1 MVERCARSGKG
12 LPVAI
17 ASLRGPLEL
26 KPRASNPAVMG
37 ISAFID
43 AVEDRQKTVT
53 VLNRESVDPL
63 YRMLEGMFDD
73 DSVTVTES
81 QDPDQPGD
89 VVLLRDEQTG
99 SLAVSQMGEI
109 SETLLLVNSDLYVT
123 GTVPLEEV
131 ETPEVVAH
139 LSDVT
144 FTVADKQK
152 FLLIHISRHI
162 ESLALET
169 DDGVLHSSFQR
180 LSRIQDE
187 RGTLRA
193 YETLADSNVGVHV
206 YGVDDWEQPDFADR
220 LSVHAGDTPELRKS
234 WFVVHDGGG
243 DEDRMAA
250 LVAEEIGP
258 NEYRGYWTFE
268 SSLVKE
274 ILDYLETRY

>member
-1 MVERCARSGKG
+1 
-12 LPVAI
+12 
-17 ASLRGPLEL
+17 
-26 KPRASNPAVMG
+26 MG

-43 AVEDRQKTVT
+43 AIEDRQKAVT

-81 QDPDQPGD
+81 QDPDAPGD

-99 SLAVSQMGEI
+99 SLAISQMGEI

-123 GTVPLEEV
+123 GTVPLAQV
-131 ETPEVVAH
+131 QTPEVVAH

-144 FTVADKQK
+144 FTVEDKQK

-169 DDGVLHSSFQR
+169 DGGVLHSSFQR
-180 LSRIQDE
+180 LSRLQDE
-187 RGTLRA
+187 RGTGKA
-193 YETLADSNVGVHV
+193 YETLADSAVDVHV
-206 YGVDDWEQPDFADR
+206 YGVEDWEPPGFVDA
-220 LSVHAGDTPELRKS
+220 LSVHAGDTPELRDS

-243 DEDRMAA
+243 DPDRMAA
-250 LVAEEIGP
+250 LVAEEVGP
-258 NEYRGYWTFE
+258 DEYRGYWTFE
-268 SSLVKE
+268 PGLVTE
-274 ILDYLETRY
+274 ILDYLESTY

>member
-1 MVERCARSGKG
+1 
-12 LPVAI
+12 
-17 ASLRGPLEL
+17 
-26 KPRASNPAVMG
+26 MG

-99 SLAVSQMGEI
+99 SLAISEMGEI
-109 SETLLLVNSDLYVT
+109 SETLLLVNSDLYVI

-144 FTVADKQK
+144 FTVDDKQK

-180 LSRIQDE
+180 LSRIHDE
-187 RGTLRA
+187 RGTLSA
-193 YETLADSNVGVHV
+193 YETLANSDVGVHV
-206 YGVDDWEQPDFADR
+206 YGVDDWEPPSFADR
-220 LSVHAGDTPELRKS
+220 LSVHAGDTPELRDS

-268 SSLVKE
+268 PELVKE
-274 ILDYLETRY
+274 ILAYLESAY

>member
-1 MVERCARSGKG
+1 
-12 LPVAI
+12 
-17 ASLRGPLEL
+17 
-26 KPRASNPAVMG
+26 MG
-37 ISAFID
+37 IAAFID
-43 AVEDRQKTVT
+43 AVEDQQKTVT

-81 QDPDQPGD
+81 QDPDAPGD

-99 SLAVSQMGEI
+99 SLAISQLGEI

-123 GTVPLEEV
+123 GTVPLAEV

-180 LSRIQDE
+180 LSRIHDE

-193 YETLADSNVGVHV
+193 YETLANSGVGVHV
-206 YGVDDWEQPDFADR
+206 YGVDDWEPPGFADR
-220 LSVHAGDTPELRKS
+220 LSVHAGDTPELRDS

-243 DEDRMAA
+243 DERRMAA

-268 SSLVKE
+268 PGLVKE
-274 ILDYLETRY
+274 ILAYLESTY

>member
-1 MVERCARSGKG
+1 
-12 LPVAI
+12 
-17 ASLRGPLEL
+17 
-26 KPRASNPAVMG
+26 MG

-43 AVEDRQKTVT
+43 AVEDREKSVT

-63 YRMLEGMFDD
+63 YRMLDGMFDND
-73 DSVTVTES
+73 NVAVTEN
-81 QDPDQPGD
+81 QDPDAPSD
-89 VVLLRDEQTG
+89 VVLLRDKQTG
-99 SLAVSQMGEI
+99 SLAISQMDEI

-144 FTVADKQK
+144 FTVSDKQK

-169 DDGVLHSSFQR
+169 DGGVLHSSFQQ
-180 LSRIQDE
+180 LSRLRDE
-187 RGTLRA
+187 RGTADA
-193 YETLADSNVGVHV
+193 YRTLADSGVDVHV
-206 YGVDDWEQPDFADR
+206 YGVGGWEPPAFADR
-220 LSVHAGDTPELRKS
+220 LSVHPGSTPELQDS
-234 WFVVHDGGG
+234 WFVVHDGNG
-243 DEDRMAA
+243 DENRMAA

-268 SSLVKE
+268 PRLVRE
-274 ILDYLETRY
+274 ILGYLETQYV